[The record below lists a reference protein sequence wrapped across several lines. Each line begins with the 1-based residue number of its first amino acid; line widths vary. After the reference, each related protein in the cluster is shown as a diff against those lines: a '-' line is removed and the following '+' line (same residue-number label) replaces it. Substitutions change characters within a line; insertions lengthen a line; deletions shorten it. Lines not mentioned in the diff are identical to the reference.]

1 MLEKYQELLH
11 KCIDKQEDQDRLNR
25 MKKTSAKLKSNL
37 IQLKGGNYMPKH
49 MRNEEYIKQL
59 EETIRLKDREIM
71 DVKTECAD
79 QFKKIKD
86 LCNTNPCGNINA
98 LLRRITEIADDN
110 FITLLKDMFIEN
122 DEEGKIIELPKTR
135 QSK

>member
-1 MLEKYQELLH
+1 MIEKYQELLH

-37 IQLKGGNYMPKH
+37 IQLKGGIEMGKH
-49 MRNEEYIKQL
+49 TKEAVYIKQL
-59 EETIRLKDREIM
+59 EETIRLKDREI
-71 DVKTECAD
+71 DEIKTECAD

-86 LCNTNPCGNINA
+86 LCHSNSYGNINI
-98 LLRRITEIADDN
+98 LLRKIEEIADDN
-110 FITLLKDMFIEN
+110 FITLVKDLFIEN